1 MSLMFGDRLHG
12 AISNV
17 IWTLLHLV
25 GVDYVSK
32 WVEAIPCRSND
43 HKVVLKFLKENIFQD
58 LECLRPLSMMEELTF
73 ATNLLRLF
81 WPNTGSSTRKDWSIK
96 LLDSL
101 WAYRTA
107 CKTILGMSPYR
118 LVMAKRAISQW
129 RLNIKHGKLKSRWTG
144 PFIIHE
150 VQPNGVVEVF
160 NSKGNQTFKVN
171 GHRLK
176 PFIEP
181 YNADKRKSTSLNHSN
196 FEGKQ
201 EKTKKKCG
209 EAFKSKT
216 GEQSKGNRALQ
227 FKCETLSWHTS
238 AISHTS
244 RPFSHR
250 ANQGRKF
257 AHLNPSAKL
266 SPGTRVP
273 FRTAQATFR
282 TVRNKVRIS
291 IVQIES
297 NLIQARAPA
306 ASSGTHKQPSR
317 SISAMAK
324 TREVFPHPHPR
335 RCLDQSNPPLEA
347 PLRHL
352 LRTPPFPHLRV
363 ECLLS
368 AGIPP
373 GGHPLT
379 LCHPPPK
386 PRGLLLGHLR
396 RDQVLGSWRAI
407 PDTSGRAAYKG
418 LSDSRGDSSRDRH
431 QASYDRRTAYR
442 GQPGLQRSILSLR
455 DLV

>member
-1 MSLMFGDRLHG
+1 MSFGHSY
-12 AISNV
+12 I
-17 IWTLLHLV
+17 LV

-43 HKVVLKFLKENIFQD
+43 HKVVLKFLKENIFSRFGVPKAIISD
-58 LECLRPLSMMEELTF
+58 GGTHFCNKPFETLLAKYGVKHKV
-73 ATNLLRLF
+73 AT
-81 WPNTGSSTRKDWSIK
+81 PYHPQTSGQVEKDWSIK

-107 CKTILGMSPYR
+107 YKTILEMSLIALFMVKP
-118 LVMAKRAISQW
+118 
-129 RLNIKHGKLKSRWTG
+129 
-144 PFIIHE
+144 
-150 VQPNGVVEVF
+150 QPNGVVEVF
-160 NSKGNQTFKVN
+160 NPKSNQTFKVN

-181 YNADKRKSTSLNHSN
+181 YNATRRRSTFLNHNN
-196 FEGKQ
+196 FE
-201 EKTKKKCG
+201 EKKSRKCG

-216 GEQSKGNRALQ
+216 SGTKQRKRALQ
-227 FKCETLSWHTS
+227 FKVCENFTMRNSSWHTS
-238 AISHTS
+238 AIST
-244 RPFSHR
+244 P
-250 ANQGRKF
+250 QGHFRMRIKVRKF
-257 AHLNPSAKL
+257 AHLNPRCEIHSMSKQSAKF
-266 SPGTRVP
+266 SQCKTPSGTP
-273 FRTAQATFR
+273 QATFR
-282 TVRNKVRIS
+282 TVRNKVRKFHN
-291 IVQIES
+291 Q
-297 NLIQARAPA
+297 PA
-306 ASSGTHKQPSR
+306 HREPGTSEQPSR
-317 SISAMAK
+317 SISPWQ
-324 TREVFPHPHPR
+324 RLGEVFSHPHPR
-335 RCLDQSNPPLEA
+335 RCLDQSSPPLEA

-363 ECLLS
+363 ERLLS

-396 RDQVLGSWRAI
+396 RGPSSRVLRAI
-407 PDTSGRAAYKG
+407 PDTSGRAAYRG

-442 GQPGLQRSILSLR
+442 GQPGLQRSILPLR